1 MTVMP
6 RESHDWTVHDLDLIP
21 EDGLQYELLDGALL
35 VSPAPTRLHQRAVA
49 RIFTILTAACPPEFE
64 VLFAPLDWRPDG
76 RTSLQPD
83 IVVLGDLDSRGV
95 VADSLLADS
104 LLLAVEVLSPSTR
117 RKDAVFK
124 RSKYE
129 DSGVTSFWVV
139 DPETPAISAFELVAG
154 RYVLAGEAT
163 GDAAVTLSRTLC
175 ADGDPVHSGRVLT
188 PTPRGRTAQSLVI
201 GTPPMSISLTLPAV
215 PKSIV
220 AVAR

>member
-1 MTVMP
+1 MTDMTVMP

-49 RIFTILTAACPPEFE
+49 RVFTILTAACPPEFE

-83 IVVLGDLDSRGV
+83 VVVLADRDSRGIV
-95 VADSLLADS
+95 ADS

-124 RSKYE
+124 GSKYE
-129 DSGVTSFWVV
+129 DSGVASFWLV

-154 RYVLAGEAT
+154 HYVLAGEAT
-163 GDAAVTLSRTLC
+163 GNAAVTLSRPFAVTVIPSTLV
-175 ADGDPVHSGRVLT
+175 DS
-188 PTPRGRTAQSLVI
+188 
-201 GTPPMSISLTLPAV
+201 
-215 PKSIV
+215 
-220 AVAR
+220 

>member
-1 MTVMP
+1 MTDMTVMP

-49 RIFTILTAACPPEFE
+49 RVFTILTAACPPEFE

-83 IVVLGDLDSRGV
+83 IVVLADRDGRGIV
-95 VADSLLADS
+95 ADS
-104 LLLAVEVLSPSTR
+104 LLLAVEVLSPSSR

-129 DSGVTSFWVV
+129 DSGVASFWLV

-154 RYVLAGEAT
+154 HYVLAGEAT
-163 GDAAVTLSRTLC
+163 GDAAVTLSRPFAVTVIPSTLV
-175 ADGDPVHSGRVLT
+175 DS
-188 PTPRGRTAQSLVI
+188 
-201 GTPPMSISLTLPAV
+201 
-215 PKSIV
+215 
-220 AVAR
+220 

>member
-1 MTVMP
+1 MTDMTVMP

-49 RIFTILTAACPPEFE
+49 RMFTILTAACPPEFE

-83 IVVLGDLDSRGV
+83 IVVLADRDTQGV
-95 VADSLLADS
+95 IADS

-117 RKDAVFK
+117 RKDAVYK

-129 DSGVTSFWVV
+129 DSGVAGFWII
-139 DPETPAISAFELVAG
+139 DPEAPSITAFELADG
-154 RYVLAGEAT
+154 QYVLAGEAT
-163 GDAAVTLSRTLC
+163 GDAAVTLTKPFAVTVIPS
-175 ADGDPVHSGRVLT
+175 A
-188 PTPRGRTAQSLVI
+188 LVR
-201 GTPPMSISLTLPAV
+201 P
-215 PKSIV
+215 
-220 AVAR
+220 